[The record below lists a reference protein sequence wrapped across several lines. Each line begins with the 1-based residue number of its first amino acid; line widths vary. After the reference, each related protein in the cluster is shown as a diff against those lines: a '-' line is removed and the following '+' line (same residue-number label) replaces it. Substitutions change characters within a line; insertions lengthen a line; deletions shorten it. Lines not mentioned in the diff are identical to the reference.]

1 MRSPGVTKESLRTG
15 GELGYREAK
24 PVPERVMEPELP
36 NRFLMRAR
44 MPGFAGLKDCQK
56 LTQEAFGK

>member
-1 MRSPGVTKESLRTG
+1 MRTG

-44 MPGFAGLKDCQK
+44 MPGFAGFKDCQK